1 MIVARTRARRRH
13 SRVNRKGFFNIF
25 KRVKDK
31 LMLSDPHFF
40 VDDTYLQN
48 QKLWLTPP
56 LCLSAIPIKLTQ
68 SSPLSVSIIL

>member
-1 MIVARTRARRRH
+1 MKCAHTREAAAQP
-13 SRVNRKGFFNIF
+13 RKQKRIFNIF

-48 QKLWLTPP
+48 QKLWLT
-56 LCLSAIPIKLTQ
+56 
-68 SSPLSVSIIL
+68 SPALFVSHTY